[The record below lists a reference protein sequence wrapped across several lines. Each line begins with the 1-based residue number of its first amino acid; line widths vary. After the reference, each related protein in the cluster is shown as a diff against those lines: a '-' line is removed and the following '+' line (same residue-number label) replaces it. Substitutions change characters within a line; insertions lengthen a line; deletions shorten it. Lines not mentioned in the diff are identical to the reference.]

1 MWRASTLE
9 NDILTQ
15 IPAAVA
21 RATLPASVLN
31 LVSLPVLAST
41 VARRG
46 KSLFSFL
53 GAGHLLTNAESH
65 NKSECTKPRVFKGP
79 CRICNEEGHPAAECP
94 QRPPDICKNCKME
107 GMLS

>member
-1 MWRASTLE
+1 M
-9 NDILTQ
+9 
-15 IPAAVA
+15 
-21 RATLPASVLN
+21 PASVLS

-46 KSLFSFL
+46 EYFFFLSFL
-53 GAGHLLTNAESH
+53 SFGQLLNAISH

-107 GMLS
+107 GMLRIPDRVKRIA